1 MGGGFADGRSLRKRR
16 REEDESSSDDEGGT
30 YVEVGED
37 SGDDEES
44 TSSGEGSFRISDEGS
59 AAEVDEFDTDFDESE
74 SDGGHSR
81 PVERTYSIRG
91 STRIILD
98 VSSLDDDAQGRGEKG
113 GRGRRFLE
121 EEWTNGL

>member
-1 MGGGFADGRSLRKRR
+1 M
-16 REEDESSSDDEGGT
+16 
-30 YVEVGED
+30 
-37 SGDDEES
+37 
-44 TSSGEGSFRISDEGS
+44 
-59 AAEVDEFDTDFDESE
+59 DEFDTNFDESE